1 MALFL
6 RSSYDCIDELL
17 LVERR
22 EASSTTELV
31 LEDTTEAP
39 TMAQITA
46 VTANLPK
53 RNFIHD
59 TDGAHQSDDVSI
71 FLVYG

>member
-1 MALFL
+1 MPRLFPTPL
-6 RSSYDCIDELL
+6 YIHADELL

-22 EASSTTELV
+22 EASSTTDSV
-31 LEDTTEAP
+31 PEDTTEVP

-59 TDGAHQSDDVSI
+59 IDGTHHSDDVRI
-71 FLVYG
+71 FFM